1 MSNNINWIIHHV
13 FGYDAAGNF
22 ANNHTHGMEQ
32 YNHLDFQLVLNINP
46 QIVAAILNNLGMR
59 VRDGDIFEPNA
70 MVEDIITNYAVRL
83 DLKEETDR
91 PVLRVILP
99 DPNGLY
105 SGDPGCQEPY
115 NSQADVDFIFIE

>member
-1 MSNNINWIIHHV
+1 MSDNFNWIVHHV
-13 FGYDAAGNF
+13 FGYDDAGNF

-32 YNHLDFQLVLNINP
+32 YNHFDFQLVLNIDP
-46 QIVAAILNNLGMR
+46 KMAAAILNNLGIR
-59 VRDGDIFEPNA
+59 VRDGDKFEPGS
-70 MVEDIITNYAVRL
+70 MVENIITHYAVRL
-83 DLKEETDR
+83 DLKTEGIR

-115 NSQADVDFIFIE
+115 NSQPDVDFIFIE